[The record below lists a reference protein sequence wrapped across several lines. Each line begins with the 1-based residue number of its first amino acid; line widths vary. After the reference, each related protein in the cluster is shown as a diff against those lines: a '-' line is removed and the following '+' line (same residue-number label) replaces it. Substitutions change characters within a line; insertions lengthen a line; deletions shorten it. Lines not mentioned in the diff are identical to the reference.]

1 MEWTSWYHCSVLEQ
15 KLHLLNVLEEG
26 TLCFMLSLV
35 YLDLFLNSKSD
46 ICVSD
51 ITFYIIYRKK
61 VLFVTSQVFQM
72 TTYAKLNDYT

>member
-1 MEWTSWYHCSVLEQ
+1 
-15 KLHLLNVLEEG
+15 
-26 TLCFMLSLV
+26 MLSLV

-46 ICVSD
+46 IRVSD

-72 TTYAKLNDYT
+72 TTYAKLNDYTQLYTTAKCNYFVTINIYNQ